1 MVYHFETIKTRAAS
15 GVLFA
20 TFDHPPINLIGP
32 ALVRDLVDLLD
43 GLEHDEDISVVVF
56 ASADTEF
63 FLPHVDINHV
73 ADYTQETARIGGSAS
88 GSLGGLLRRLSEMR
102 QITIAK
108 IEGIARGA
116 GSEFVLACDMRF
128 ASRERAVFGQIE
140 AGLGAVPGAG
150 AIQHLARLLGR
161 GRAMEV
167 ILSSGDYDADLAE
180 RYGWVNRSIP
190 QSDLGPFVEALASRI
205 AKFPAPGLIAGKRRV
220 NDLTLPPLS
229 DVRTDAALF
238 QETIRQPRA
247 QARTKELLAGGM
259 QTRGGLEREFAEA
272 LGRLQS

>member
-1 MVYHFETIKTRAAS
+1 
-15 GVLFA
+15 
-20 TFDHPPINLIGP
+20 
-32 ALVRDLVDLLD
+32 
-43 GLEHDEDISVVVF
+43 
-56 ASADTEF
+56 
-63 FLPHVDINHV
+63 
-73 ADYTQETARIGGSAS
+73 
-88 GSLGGLLRRLSEMR
+88 
-102 QITIAK
+102 
-108 IEGIARGA
+108 
-116 GSEFVLACDMRF
+116 
-128 ASRERAVFGQIE
+128 
-140 AGLGAVPGAG
+140 
-150 AIQHLARLLGR
+150 
-161 GRAMEV
+161 V

-205 AKFPAPGLIAGKRRV
+205 AKFPSPGLVANKRRI